1 VGLEEGWSAELMN
14 PLSEEAR
21 LKLRMKLLVR
31 RPVKEDMLRWRRS
44 VRGMGEL
51 NVFTIEGE
59 AGWRAEP
66 LGLREPEL
74 RIRPEVRELKVEF
87 PEKFRDLSQ
96 LEFPEELRGLSTGDK
111 SEIPENFDEQSDIPE
126 NSQLEFP
133 ETS

>member
-1 VGLEEGWSAELMN
+1 
-14 PLSEEAR
+14 
-21 LKLRMKLLVR
+21 
-31 RPVKEDMLRWRRS
+31 
-44 VRGMGEL
+44 MGEL

-59 AGWRAEP
+59 AGCRGEP